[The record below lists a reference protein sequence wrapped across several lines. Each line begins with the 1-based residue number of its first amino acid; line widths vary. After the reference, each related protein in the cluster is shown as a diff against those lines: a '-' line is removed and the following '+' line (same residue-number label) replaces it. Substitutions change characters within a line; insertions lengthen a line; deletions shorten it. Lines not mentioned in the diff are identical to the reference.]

1 MGNTSSELSAEDKA
15 AADAKHAQVIL
26 IKSALLKKVE
36 DHEER
41 LHAMEVHGDPHL
53 GVFREELMNE
63 VDQHL
68 KEHATMEEEQ
78 KQLAQFKEELMAKVE
93 EHTKEIHQAEDKAKG
108 KASKQ
113 EEIRHTLGTLRSIS
127 EMISSPKWNHLT
139 ASNSVFLTFSCG
151 PHERRNAQKGRR
163 TLDEC
168 GVVSQLDAIV
178 LLRYRFRAAKE
189 GS

>member
-15 AADAKHAQVIL
+15 AADAKHAQVRL

-78 KQLAQFKEELMAKVE
+78 KQLAQFKEDLVGKIEAK
-93 EHTKEIHQAEDKAKG
+93 DK
-108 KASKQ
+108 
-113 EEIRHTLGTLRSIS
+113 
-127 EMISSPKWNHLT
+127 
-139 ASNSVFLTFSCG
+139 
-151 PHERRNAQKGRR
+151 
-163 TLDEC
+163 
-168 GVVSQLDAIV
+168 QLQNQ
-178 LLRYRFRAAKE
+178 L
-189 GS
+189 

>member
-1 MGNTSSELSAEDKA
+1 MGNTSSELSAKEKA
-15 AADAKHAQVIL
+15 AADAKHAQVRL

-113 EEIRHTLGTLRSIS
+113 EEIRLVSALLEVFLNDKLP
-127 EMISSPKWNHLT
+127 EMEPSHRF
-139 ASNSVFLTFSCG
+139 SNSVFLIFSCG
-151 PHERRNAQKGRR
+151 SHERRNAQKGRR
-163 TLDEC
+163 TLNER
-168 GVVSQLDAIV
+168 GVVSQLDVIV
-178 LLRYRFRAAKE
+178 LLWYRFRAAKE